1 MKKIYSVALV
11 CLSLISFNSMAQM
24 SIGLGGGLLKST
36 EDNAESLLGG
46 ELTFKY
52 GVTDEIR
59 VGANLGY
66 YQTSEE
72 ILSTKFTSSLVPI
85 SVSGEYMFLEDK
97 FRPYVG
103 LHLGLLKAGFKVGD
117 SKASDSYF
125 SLAPVIGVD
134 YEVSDQLGINFN
146 FKYGFA
152 FYKND
157 FTDEMESFSTISPN
171 IGVYYKL

>member
-1 MKKIYSVALV
+1 MKKIYSVVLV
-11 CLSLISFNSMAQM
+11 CLSLVSFNSIAQM
-24 SIGLGGGLLKST
+24 SIGLDGGLLKST

-52 GVTDEIR
+52 DVTDVFR

-66 YQTSEE
+66 YQTSDEV
-72 ILSTKFTSSLVPI
+72 LSIKFTSSLVPVSI
-85 SVSGEYMFLEDK
+85 SGEYLFLEEK
-97 FRPYVG
+97 FRPYAG
-103 LHLGLLKAGFKVGD
+103 LHLGLLKVGAKVGD
-117 SKASDSYF
+117 SKTSDSYF

-171 IGVYYKL
+171 IGVYYKF